1 MLIITTAI
9 SGSSRKEYLQNLKEY
24 AKTRGK
30 RVKSYDVG
38 QMMLEH
44 SNSIGINLTPDN
56 ILNAPPSVISAV
68 RSAVFEKIAGE
79 LPGEM
84 KRNHA
89 VFINIHAMFFWKKV
103 FTRAWDNYYVSQLN
117 PDFFLS
123 FVDDIISIDSKLKG
137 RSQWKKE
144 KMTMNDIL
152 LWRNVDTEMTASWA
166 EMGRKPFYSIPSQS
180 KVKLLYR
187 LIFEPNTEKVYV
199 AMPLTNFMGASGQK
213 EVDKFIEKL
222 EKYYII
228 FDPREIELVEQW
240 KPSMMTK
247 AVLHQIVNRDL
258 YWLVKQVDRVI
269 AYFPKAV
276 SSPGVVNELREAHE
290 TNKEAWLVYPKED
303 KISPFLTYYSNMVFK
318 GPNELFKFL
327 SGGKNGAKRK
337 KAKMKRS
344 SAKADGKKHA
354 PGATLAKRAKKK
366 TLNAN
371 KSKKKKTAP
380 NKQG

>member
-9 SGSSRKEYLQNLKEY
+9 SGSRRKEYLKNLRDY
-24 AKTRGK
+24 ARQFGK

-38 QMMLEH
+38 QMMLDH
-44 SNSIGINLTPDN
+44 SAAIGVNLTPDN
-56 ILNAPPSVISAV
+56 ILNSPPSVISAV

-79 LPGEM
+79 LPGEL
-84 KRNHA
+84 KRNDV

-103 FTRAWDNYYVSQLN
+103 FVRAWDNYYVSQLN

-123 FVDDIISIDSKLKG
+123 FVDDVISIDSKLKE

-152 LWRNVDTEMTASWA
+152 LWRNVDVEMTASWA
-166 EMGRKPFYSIPSQS
+166 EMMRKPFYSIPSQS
-180 KVKLLYR
+180 GVKLLYR
-187 LIFEPNTEKVYV
+187 LIFEPNVEKVYV
-199 AMPLTNFMGASGQK
+199 AMPLTNFMGSKGQK
-213 EVDKFIEKL
+213 EVDRFIEKL
-222 EKYYII
+222 EKYFII

-258 YWLVKQVDRVI
+258 YWLVKQTDRVI

-318 GPNELFKFL
+318 GPDELFKFL
-327 SGGKNGAKRK
+327 SGGKGGRKPKSRKMKPSSVKPAAGKKAPKKKTPKTKKKDDKK
-337 KAKMKRS
+337 KAKG
-344 SAKADGKKHA
+344 GKK
-354 PGATLAKRAKKK
+354 PE
-366 TLNAN
+366 
-371 KSKKKKTAP
+371 
-380 NKQG
+380 